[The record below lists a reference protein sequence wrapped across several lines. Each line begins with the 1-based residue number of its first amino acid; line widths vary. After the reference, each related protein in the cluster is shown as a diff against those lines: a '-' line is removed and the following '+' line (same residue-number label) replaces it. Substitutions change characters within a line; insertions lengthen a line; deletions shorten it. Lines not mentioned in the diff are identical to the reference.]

1 MKKNDIITQQAIL
14 VALAELPASESAP
27 LLDKSVTDDAI
38 SVVSRLRKPG
48 SYEKFWQLYDNAFD
62 VFTDRYH
69 ASPKDKVVRPTGN
82 IKEASD
88 QANLEAENM
97 ALPAAV
103 VTDSFQR
110 LDNIFQEN
118 PQDNAK
124 KSFQQ
129 YSANLPKD
137 LTTKQYT
144 IYDWA
149 EFMCR
154 PC

>member
-1 MKKNDIITQQAIL
+1 M
-14 VALAELPASESAP
+14 
-27 LLDKSVTDDAI
+27 
-38 SVVSRLRKPG
+38 
-48 SYEKFWQLYDNAFD
+48 
-62 VFTDRYH
+62 
-69 ASPKDKVVRPTGN
+69 
-82 IKEASD
+82 
-88 QANLEAENM
+88 
-97 ALPAAV
+97 AV

-118 PQDNAK
+118 PQDSAK
-124 KSFQQ
+124 ESFKQFL
-129 YSANLPKD
+129 ANLPKD